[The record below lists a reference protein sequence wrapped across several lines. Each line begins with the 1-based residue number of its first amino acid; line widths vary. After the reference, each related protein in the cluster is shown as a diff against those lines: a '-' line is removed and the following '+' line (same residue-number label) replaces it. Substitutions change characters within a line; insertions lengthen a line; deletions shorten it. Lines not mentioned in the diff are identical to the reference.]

1 MNARLV
7 ISILIIL
14 ASLHLEAQ
22 SLKQLTIK
30 HIDDFEVSG
39 DGTNAAWQNV
49 EWIVLE
55 KRKGSLEYETKA
67 KFRYSD
73 QGLYALFY
81 CQDKKITATL
91 KEDFADLFKE
101 DVVELFLWTDES
113 TPLYFEYEL
122 SPLNYE
128 LAILVPN
135 ADGDFFGWKPW
146 HYEDKRLT
154 RHATKISKNEKGEIS
169 SWTAEFFIP
178 YALLKP
184 LRNVPPKKG
193 SQWRINF
200 YRIDYD
206 EAYTS
211 WVWQPVETNFHDYKN
226 FGVLKFE

>member
-1 MNARLV
+1 LYAQAFKQFIVRHTTDFAVAGEGNNA
-7 ISILIIL
+7 
-14 ASLHLEAQ
+14 
-22 SLKQLTIK
+22 
-30 HIDDFEVSG
+30 F
-39 DGTNAAWQNV
+39 WQKV
-49 EWIVLE
+49 DWIVLD
-55 KRKGSLEYETKA
+55 KKKGLAEYETKA
-67 KFRYSD
+67 KFCYSD
-73 QGLYALFY
+73 SGLYALFY
-81 CQDKKITATL
+81 CEDKKITATL

-101 DVVELFLWTDES
+101 DVIELFLWTDES

-135 ADGDFFGWKPW
+135 FGGDFFGWKPW

-154 RHATKISKNEKGEIS
+154 RHATKIVKDENGAIT

-193 SQWRINF
+193 SQWRVNF

-206 EAYTS
+206 HGYSS
-211 WVWQPVETNFHDYKN
+211 WVWQPVEINFHDYRN
-226 FGVLKFE
+226 FGVMKFE